1 MFRRESSSF
10 SSLFAT
16 NLNKG
21 EASFLSP
28 PGDWILLCF
37 WFISTLQSPIY
48 WCRVVLHSS
57 SINIML
63 VKSKNCFVDLSLTPT
78 RFLAPN
84 FLITAEHEVP
94 PTPPPRKTQLETRKC
109 NYSRMKVWVLH
120 EARPQWKPGKKTT
133 FPVTR
138 LYLEAL
144 DGVLILTIFLPA
156 AVCVCETR
164 LLTTVAH
171 PQILWKQPAGV
182 ASCSD

>member
-1 MFRRESSSF
+1 M
-10 SSLFAT
+10 
-16 NLNKG
+16 
-21 EASFLSP
+21 
-28 PGDWILLCF
+28 
-37 WFISTLQSPIY
+37 
-48 WCRVVLHSS
+48 VLHSS

-84 FLITAEHEVP
+84 FLITAEHESLP
-94 PTPPPRKTQLETRKC
+94 HPPPPQKTQLETRKC

-156 AVCVCETR
+156 AVCVWGSSLNHSGSSPNPLKAACWSRFLLWLDLIWGYR
-164 LLTTVAH
+164 LFQSLTKSR
-171 PQILWKQPAGV
+171 QI
-182 ASCSD
+182 SSN

>member
-94 PTPPPRKTQLETRKC
+94 PTPPTPKDTTWNSKVQLQQNESLGPPRGKTT
-109 NYSRMKVWVLH
+109 M
-120 EARPQWKPGKKTT
+120 EARKKNYISCYAIVFGGPRWSFDFDYIPPG
-133 FPVTR
+133 R
-138 LYLEAL
+138 C
-144 DGVLILTIFLPA
+144 
-156 AVCVCETR
+156 VCVR
-164 LLTTVAH
+164 LV
-171 PQILWKQPAGV
+171 
-182 ASCSD
+182 S